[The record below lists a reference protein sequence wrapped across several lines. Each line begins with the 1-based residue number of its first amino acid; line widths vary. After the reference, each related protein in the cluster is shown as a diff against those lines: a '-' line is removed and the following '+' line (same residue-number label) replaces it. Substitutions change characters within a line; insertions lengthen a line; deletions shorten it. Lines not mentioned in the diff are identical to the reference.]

1 MRINPSA
8 PMPVSRLQI
17 AAVWAVVIEFSSFGS
32 KMSTKSFSVPWPY
45 VAIIV
50 ISLSIQVCAGVHF
63 AWERSR

>member
-17 AAVWAVVIEFSSFGS
+17 AAVWAVVIEFSSCGS
-32 KMSTKSFSVPWPY
+32 KMRTKSFSVPWPY

-50 ISLSIQVCAGVHF
+50 LSLSIHLYVGVHF
-63 AWERSR
+63 VPERSR